1 MRALCGA
8 IITAGAL
15 IGLGLTAFG
24 IGTRYNGLRMQ
35 DSQGNLLHRDKTGD
49 IVEAGSN
56 NSIGVMG
63 MKFSEMDRGLTTVLI
78 VLLIVVVIGL
88 ATTFIGLMYHHYRR
102 HHEMLRNHHT
112 QAQAAH
118 SSV

>member
-8 IITAGAL
+8 ISTAGGL
-15 IGLGLTAFG
+15 IGMGLTAFG
-24 IGTRYNGLRMQ
+24 IGDRYNGLRMQ

-63 MKFSEMDRGLTTVLI
+63 MKFSERDQGLTTVLM
-78 VLLIVVVIGL
+78 VLRTGDGIAS
-88 ATTFIGLMYHHYRR
+88 ATTFVG
-102 HHEMLRNHHT
+102 LRNHYD
-112 QAQAAH
+112 
-118 SSV
+118 